1 MINYLNI
8 QSEVDQIRQ
17 LINISNKDYA
27 MPIYHLFHCP
37 KQPDLIEVQRISLV
51 KHHLTVDLT

>member
-27 MPIYHLFHCP
+27 MQIYHLYL

-51 KHHLTVDLT
+51 RHHLTVDLT